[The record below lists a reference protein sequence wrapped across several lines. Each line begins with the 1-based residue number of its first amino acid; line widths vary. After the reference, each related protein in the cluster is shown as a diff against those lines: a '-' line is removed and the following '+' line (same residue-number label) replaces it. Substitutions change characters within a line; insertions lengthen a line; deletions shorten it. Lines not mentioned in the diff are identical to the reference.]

1 MNPVRSAVSA
11 VFFLV
16 IMCAAVPASAQ
27 VDFSGEWAP
36 RFWEDQPERVPG
48 PELGDYLGIPIN
60 DAARL
65 RADTWDASI
74 QTLPEW
80 QCRPHSADY
89 IWRGPSNLRISK
101 EVDPVS
107 REITAFHAEWLR
119 SVDRAIY
126 LDGRPHP
133 PADALHTWAGFST
146 AKWNGDVLTVTVT
159 HLKEGYLRRNGLP
172 RSDKATLTEHW
183 IRNGDILTVMTIIN
197 DPVYLTEPFVRT
209 TDYELDLRQQ
219 VPPYPCG
226 VVQEVDRKK
235 GEVPSFL
242 PGSNPYATEFATRH
256 KIAVDATRGG
266 ADTMYP
272 DFVAKSAQ
280 PGRRSAER
288 EGGATPP
295 QAPAAAASPP
305 GIQILPVRGN
315 VYMLLGAGA
324 NITAS
329 VGRDGV
335 LMVDAG
341 SAQTTDQVL
350 AAIRR
355 LQDDLDLRDA
365 SPRSGAETRS
375 SVASRNVEPPA
386 KPIRYIIDTSAD
398 PDHTGGNEKIRLAG
412 RTFTGGNVAGNIAD
426 AGEGAAILAHENV
439 LQRLLEPGP
448 GEQKAAPDAQPTD
461 TYYTDSMK
469 LSHFFNGEGIQ
480 VIHQPSAH
488 TEGDSVVWFRGS
500 DVIAA
505 GDIYSTVSY
514 PVIDVK
520 HGGTI
525 NGVIDGLNRILDL
538 AVAEFRTE
546 GGTLVVPG
554 HGRLSDSAD
563 VAYYRDMVTIIRD
576 RVQSMIDKGMTLEQV
591 KAARPTADY
600 EPRYGATSGPW
611 TTEMFVEAV
620 YVTLGGGKK
629 PSPAPVRAPARRK

>member
-1 MNPVRSAVSA
+1 MNWHRSMVSA
-11 VFFLV
+11 FSFFV
-16 IMCAAVPASAQ
+16 ITCTAVPAWAQ
-27 VDFSGEWAP
+27 IDFSGEWAP

-48 PELGDYLGIPIN
+48 PELGDYLGIPISE
-60 DAARL
+60 AARL

-146 AKWNGDVLTVTVT
+146 AKWDGDMLTVTVT

-183 IRNGDILTVMTIIN
+183 IRNGDILTVMTIVN

-235 GEVPSFL
+235 GEIPSFL
-242 PGSNPYATEFATRH
+242 PGTNPYTTEFATRH
-256 KIAVDATRGG
+256 KLPVDATRGG

-272 DFVAKSAQ
+272 DFLAKGRTQ
-280 PGRRSAER
+280 PIV
-288 EGGATPP
+288 PP
-295 QAPAAAASPP
+295 TAPAAATSPP

-315 VYMLLGAGA
+315 VYLLLGAGG
-324 NITAS
+324 NITVS

-341 SAQTTDQVL
+341 RAQMTDQVL
-350 AAIRR
+350 AAIRQ
-355 LQDDLDLRDA
+355 LQSDLDLRDR
-365 SPRSGAETRS
+365 PRGSGAETRS
-375 SVASRNVEPPA
+375 SVASRNTEPPA
-386 KPIRYIIDTSAD
+386 KPIRYIVDTSAD
-398 PDHTGGNEKIRLAG
+398 PDHAGGNEKIRAAG

-439 LQRLLEPGP
+439 LQRLLEPGA
-448 GEQKAAPDAQPTD
+448 GEQKAPPDAQPTD
-461 TYYTDSMK
+461 TYYTESMK

-480 VIHQPSAH
+480 LIHQPSAH
-488 TEGDSVVWFRGS
+488 TEGDSLVWFRGS
-500 DVIAA
+500 DIIAA

-538 AVAEFRTE
+538 SVAEFRTE
-546 GGTLVVPG
+546 GGTLVIPG

-576 RVQSMIDKGMTLEQV
+576 RVQAMIDKGMTLDQV
-591 KAARPTADY
+591 KAARPTSDY
-600 EPRYGATSGPW
+600 EPRYGASSGPW

-620 YVTLGGGKK
+620 YTTLGGGKK
-629 PSPAPVRAPARRK
+629 PAPAPAPARGRK